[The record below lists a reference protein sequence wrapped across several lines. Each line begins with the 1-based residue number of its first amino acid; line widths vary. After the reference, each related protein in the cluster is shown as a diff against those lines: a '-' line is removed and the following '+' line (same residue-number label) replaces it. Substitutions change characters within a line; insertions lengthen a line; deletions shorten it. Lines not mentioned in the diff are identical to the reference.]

1 MPHHRLPH
9 DRTAV
14 LISATYS
21 KPIYLLLES
30 LFSIVKI
37 GEMTNERAL
46 PKAIYRTLS
55 RPKAI
60 YRALSLRYHGGRLH
74 HSKNSSPSRNL
85 LPSKA
90 LDKGKKKQKK
100 GLWSPGEDEKLR
112 NYILKH
118 GHGCWTSVPINAGLQ
133 RNGKSCRLRWINY
146 LRPGLKRGM
155 FSREE
160 EEIVLDLHRTLGNK
174 WSQIAHKLPGR
185 TDNEIKNY
193 WHSYLKK
200 KVAKMGET
208 ESQGRAHEYLNLQ
221 MQNTESSFSSLKS
234 SFESFEHMEGS
245 LVDSDQSSAQ
255 NSNLPKILFAE
266 WLTFDQFP
274 GWDSGIPQNNDSN
287 SQDGFMHD
295 LLLNEGTY
303 AGEMQ
308 PKLNSCDDYMFQE
321 QFKFENHG
329 I

>member
-1 MPHHRLPH
+1 MG
-9 DRTAV
+9 
-14 LISATYS
+14 Y
-21 KPIYLLLES
+21 
-30 LFSIVKI
+30 
-37 GEMTNERAL
+37 
-46 PKAIYRTLS
+46 
-55 RPKAI
+55 
-60 YRALSLRYHGGRLH
+60 
-74 HSKNSSPSRNL
+74 
-85 LPSKA
+85 SKA

-100 GLWSPGEDEKLR
+100 GLWSPDEDEKLR
-112 NYILKH
+112 NHILKH
-118 GHGCWTSVPINAGLQ
+118 GHGCWSSVPINAGLQ

-174 WSQIAHKLPGR
+174 WSQIALKLPGR

-208 ESQGRAHEYLNLQ
+208 ESQGKAECLNVQ
-221 MQNTESSFSSLKS
+221 MQNTESSFSSLIS

-255 NSNLPKILFAE
+255 NSNIPRILFAE

-274 GWDSGIPQNNDSN
+274 GWDSGIPLNNDSN
-287 SQDGFMHD
+287 SQDGFLHD

-308 PKLNSCDDYMFQE
+308 PKLNSCDDDMFEE
-321 QFKFENHG
+321 QFKFENQESDSVFAG
-329 I
+329 NFPGEFNMNYDVMYI